1 MVVAASKVII
11 EAAKVI
17 NRDAIL
23 EVKGLEELSFSSSL
37 IRPPPTP
44 LLARLFAG

>member
-1 MVVAASKVII
+1 MVVAASKVTI

-23 EVKGLEELSFSSSL
+23 EVKGLEDLSFNSSPT
-37 IRPPPTP
+37 RPPPTP
-44 LLARLFAG
+44 LLAQLFAG